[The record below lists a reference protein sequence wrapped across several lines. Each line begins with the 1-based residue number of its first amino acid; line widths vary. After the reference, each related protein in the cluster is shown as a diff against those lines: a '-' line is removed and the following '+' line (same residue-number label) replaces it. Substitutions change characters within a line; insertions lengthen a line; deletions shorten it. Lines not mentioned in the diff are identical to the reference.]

1 MSAVPSVTIWRQPVV
16 GPRVDEQ
23 LVEHFPAAAIVAE
36 IAERLEE
43 LDELKRES
51 AADLVVQLAGI
62 ASSSRRAFR
71 VTVQLLHG
79 HVDEVLASYQD
90 QADKRGVT
98 KQDIHYEFR
107 QEIGKIQRRYP
118 MLYNCILQ
126 MRAQAMNHEDPMAKS
141 EVATPSA
148 GFGGGGE

>member
-1 MSAVPSVTIWRQPVV
+1 MSLASVTICRQPVSPPV
-16 GPRVDEQ
+16 LEPTPERD
-23 LVEHFPAAAIVAE
+23 PSAAIVAE

-51 AADLVVQLAGI
+51 AADLVLQLAGI

-79 HVDEVLASYQD
+79 RVDEVLASYQD

-107 QEIGKIQRRYP
+107 QEIGRLQLRYP
-118 MLYNCILQ
+118 RLYQCIMQ
-126 MRAQAMNHEDPMAKS
+126 MRAQAMQHEDPIEKLQ
-141 EVATPSA
+141 VATPHGGA
-148 GFGGGGE
+148 FGGGE